1 MTEGI
6 LRISTIAATI
16 ALLFIVGAAPASA
29 EWLVTTW
36 RPAIDGIGNAEP
48 PAIEGVAGIPDGVD
62 FNPSP
67 PRNRGMVTIDD
78 TAPTPPATLHLRR
91 HRIVIER

>member
-1 MTEGI
+1 M
-6 LRISTIAATI
+6 RISTLAGTI
-16 ALLFIVGAAPASA
+16 ALFLTVGAAPASA

-36 RPAIDGIGNAEP
+36 RPAIDAIGNAEP
-48 PAIEGVAGIPDGVD
+48 PAIEGVAGLPDGVD

-67 PRNRGMVTIDD
+67 PRYRGTVTIDD
-78 TAPTPPATLHLRR
+78 TAAAPRAALHLRR